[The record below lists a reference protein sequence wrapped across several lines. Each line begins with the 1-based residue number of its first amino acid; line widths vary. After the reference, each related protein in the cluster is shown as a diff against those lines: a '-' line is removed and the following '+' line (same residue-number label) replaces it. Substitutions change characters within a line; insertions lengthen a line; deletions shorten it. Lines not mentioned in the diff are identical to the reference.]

1 MARGGRVAL
10 QTILGGLSGGLAG
23 YARQQEIKKRD
34 LANKQELERRQAMDL
49 ISILQAGGRPE
60 GAAPAPAGPAPEDI
74 GPGGKL
80 ASKTAPPQ
88 PMVQET
94 AVDVPGIGRMMIGGL
109 TPAERRAQARAEAT
123 AEAERGA
130 REKGRT
136 ALQDAL
142 SGFTETELPQRY
154 RTAVLSG
161 ATDLESALAQVRA
174 NRPSPGPTERPLG
187 MREVNESVGAL
198 VRSMTLSGV
207 EERDPELGT
216 MVKRRYTPEEISNA
230 AEEYRRTLMQLWGI
244 AGGPPAAVRG
254 GAAPAGAAPGG
265 RNMFNLDLGRGG
277 RPASLQ
283 PDTRNLSP
291 NVQRW
296 RTLTGSELPM
306 PAGVDLRAYETDA
319 NYRRM
324 VNKAVNRGVGT
335 RQLPEE

>member
-23 YARQQEIKKRD
+23 YAQQR
-34 LANKQELERRQAMDL
+34 ELERKREREQAMDL
-49 ISILQAGGRPE
+49 INILQAGGRPE
-60 GAAPAPAGPAPEDI
+60 GPVPALAGPAPTGI
-74 GPGGKL
+74 GPSGKL
-80 ASKTAPPQ
+80 TSKAAPPP
-88 PMVQET
+88 PMAQET
-94 AVDVPGIGRMMIGGL
+94 AVNVPGLGRMLIGGPTL
-109 TPAERRAQARAEAT
+109 AERRADTRAMAA

-130 REKGRT
+130 QEKGRA
-136 ALQDAL
+136 ALQETL

-207 EERDPELGT
+207 VERDPELGT
-216 MVKRRYTPEEISNA
+216 MVKRRYTPEEITNA

-254 GAAPAGAAPGG
+254 EAAPAAATPGG